1 MGRIEKFLKAEEIDT
16 SYIQYHESTE
26 DGNAIVIENGNFFW
40 SDEIENTDHPDASRH
55 EETLKIDDDQKANNK
70 NTTESVLIEEGVNGN
85 YKGKLKY
92 KKVED
97 KNKIKVSTGLMHVAP
112 IMESIVVVPSE
123 LEKNKNRFPK
133 EYKVIQEEGNNNKK
147 DENLVSISL
156 GVPKIEPPTI
166 KETKI
171 ILRNINLKI
180 VKGSFTAVIGE

>member
-16 SYIQYHESTE
+16 SYIQYHESSE

-40 SDEIENTDHPDASRH
+40 SDEIENTDHPDANRV
-55 EETLKIDDDQKANNK
+55 EETLKIDDQKADNK
-70 NTTESVLIEEGVNGN
+70 NNIQSVLIEEGANGN
-85 YKGKLKY
+85 HKGKLRY
-92 KKVED
+92 KRVED

-123 LEKNKNRFPK
+123 LEKNKHRFPK
-133 EYKVIQEEGNNNKK
+133 EYKVIQDEGNNNKQ

-171 ILRNINLKI
+171 ILRNINLEI